1 MDKAKIGLRCGAL
14 ASAAVLALTA
24 CGSSGGGGGSG
35 SSGASGG
42 NNKGGTLTILTQ
54 AEQMAHIDP
63 QRDYVGE
70 DMAFTSG
77 YLVRTLTAY
86 QLSKDG
92 TKSGQLVGDL
102 ATDTGKA
109 SDGGKTWTFTLRDG
123 VKWQDGTGVTCAD
136 VKYGVSRTFA
146 QSVITDGPTYAI
158 QLLDI
163 PKAADG
169 TSTYKGPY
177 ETAKNDTA
185 AYDKAVGCSSDNKT
199 ITFHLNRPAGDFNY
213 TVTLTAFAAVPKSK
227 DTGEKYDDKI
237 FSDGPYM
244 VTENTK
250 GQQLVL
256 DRNPNWSAATDSY
269 RPALP
274 DKIVMKFSL
283 QTSVIDQRME
293 ADAGADKSA
302 ISRDALDTPSL
313 TTVFNDQRFASR
325 RINEYDP
332 YVYYLAINTTK
343 VPNLKHRQ
351 AIMAA
356 MDRAQILTIYGG
368 SYAGDVADGVVKPNL
383 KADYAPT
390 GLWDTLLGAKVPD
403 SGDPEL
409 AKKLIAESGEPMPT
423 ITYDYGQGPAQDKE
437 AASIQASL
445 AKAGITVKI
454 NPIPRGQRNSV
465 EMNPAT
471 EGSLEWT
478 AWAPDWLNASTVIP
492 EMFTPSGGWPLSRA
506 NDKAFNDKAAAAKA
520 ELDRAKQGTMWQEL
534 SKEAMANAWAVPLRF
549 SRTQRLAGSKVGAVS
564 GINGQVYLWAPYGSW
579 SYADLYVKK

>member
-86 QLSKDG
+86 QLSKDA

-109 SDGGKTWTFTLRDG
+109 SDGGKTWAFTLRDG

-177 ETAKNDTA
+177 GTAKNDTA

-199 ITFHLNRPAGDFNY
+199 ITFHLNRPAGDFHY

-368 SYAGDVADGVVKPNL
+368 SYAGDVADGVVTGV
-383 KADYAPT
+383 APAVD
-390 GLWDTLLGAKVPD
+390 GEDLCSVHRGHDRLAVLEVRHLGGVD
-403 SGDPEL
+403 REVVDVRVVLVDP
-409 AKKLIAESGEPMPT
+409 ARGEPLVV
-423 ITYDYGQGPAQDKE
+423 E
-437 AASIQASL
+437 H
-445 AKAGITVKI
+445 
-454 NPIPRGQRNSV
+454 RGERWRV
-465 EMNPAT
+465 ERVA
-471 EGSLEWT
+471 
-478 AWAPDWLNASTVIP
+478 
-492 EMFTPSGGWPLSRA
+492 R
-506 NDKAFNDKAAAAKA
+506 
-520 ELDRAKQGTMWQEL
+520 DR
-534 SKEAMANAWAVPLRF
+534 
-549 SRTQRLAGSKVGAVS
+549 RLVGAGV
-564 GINGQVYLWAPYGSW
+564 GLHALVDDAGLERELHH
-579 SYADLYVKK
+579 DLVWK

>member
-24 CGSSGGGGGSG
+24 CGGSGGGGGSG

-86 QLSKDG
+86 QLSKDA

-109 SDGGKTWTFTLRDG
+109 SDGGKTWAFTLRDG

-177 ETAKNDTA
+177 GTAKNDTA

-332 YVYYLAINTTK
+332 YVYYLAIK
-343 VPNLKHRQ
+343 
-351 AIMAA
+351 
-356 MDRAQILTIYGG
+356 DRK
-368 SYAGDVADGVVKPNL
+368 SVV
-383 KADYAPT
+383 
-390 GLWDTLLGAKVPD
+390 
-403 SGDPEL
+403 
-409 AKKLIAESGEPMPT
+409 
-423 ITYDYGQGPAQDKE
+423 
-437 AASIQASL
+437 
-445 AKAGITVKI
+445 
-454 NPIPRGQRNSV
+454 
-465 EMNPAT
+465 
-471 EGSLEWT
+471 
-478 AWAPDWLNASTVIP
+478 
-492 EMFTPSGGWPLSRA
+492 
-506 NDKAFNDKAAAAKA
+506 
-520 ELDRAKQGTMWQEL
+520 
-534 SKEAMANAWAVPLRF
+534 
-549 SRTQRLAGSKVGAVS
+549 
-564 GINGQVYLWAPYGSW
+564 
-579 SYADLYVKK
+579 